1 MKKIILTA
9 LLAFLFGT
17 VICAAPVYKYVETE
31 PVTESVTLT
40 KVEEFHSDHNISY
53 SYIKMDLTDERIKLE
68 LLKSENGT
76 DIMDNVKN
84 LASQNENTVA
94 ALNGDFFSA
103 FSGNKG
109 FSLGIE
115 KKDGIVLQSPI
126 YPETM
131 ATVAYDG
138 ENVLMDYLSFH
149 VMAVAPNWEYEE
161 VRHINKHTT
170 YYGEILMYTS
180 SFNNGFSPAPG
191 GNVVEV
197 VVEDN
202 KIVEF
207 RRNMEPC
214 KIPENGC
221 VLVVSE
227 GSSMFFANN
236 FVVGDEIKFDW
247 YVTPSLD
254 DFDTAFGGGSML
266 VKEGQDVGK
275 IGDYTHTVAGFH
287 PRSAIGIDK
296 DGKTLYLVAVDGRQT
311 SSRGMRMSH
320 LAELMIDLGC
330 YYAVNLDGGGSTN
343 LVASTLW
350 NDELHTVNKPTE
362 NRRVINAV
370 GVVLNS
376 KNYDTAYDEEI
387 KTDEETEGESEEESK
402 AEPVPFGIKIKSNND
417 VVYKGQKIEFSAVVH
432 DDNLRQVAVEKDK
445 IEWYCSEGKI
455 KDGVF
460 TSDVGGEITVGV
472 SYEDL
477 YAEMSVFVVD
487 EISGIVTD
495 GVLNMKKGDSEKI
508 DVSVFDAFGHV
519 VDVTDCHDFVITS
532 SDDNV
537 VSVNNGTI
545 SAGNNGTATVTV
557 SDGTLCSNICI
568 VVGTKRVEYTY
579 GFEFEKGYFAS
590 YPHETKG
597 KFELSDEIAY
607 FDGFSG
613 ALYYDFEDEK
623 TEENEDAQETLADED
638 KEDVSRAVYF
648 VLDNDVDIHDD
659 CSVISIMALPDKE
672 FDHEIRMQI
681 TDGSGSAKYLKYDGE
696 IAGNEWNKL
705 EFAIPDDVKRPAK
718 LSRVYVLYTPGEEK
732 DSGTVYLDELGF
744 ETSIEYFVK
753 NEIQN
758 NSIRSHNNAN
768 VTSRVRITAL
778 PDEMNNPISMF
789 HSFNAENET
798 LGKKGFAVGEKLKQ
812 SVREDDNALYVFVD
826 TSKGGI
832 RNSGA
837 SQWDAIVNAL
847 NSTDKDTVVLVSNE
861 SLFGQDDFENR
872 VIKDYLASLDKKV
885 FAVSRGES
893 ASYINDK
900 GVSYLTLDSN
910 SQTILSLSGE
920 KPKNSVVFYFGENV
934 TFEFESI

>member
-330 YYAVNLDGGGSTN
+330 YYAVNLDGGGSSN

-417 VVYKGQKIEFSAVVH
+417 VVYKGQKILFSAVVH

-455 KDGVF
+455 KD
-460 TSDVGGEITVGV
+460 
-472 SYEDL
+472 
-477 YAEMSVFVVD
+477 
-487 EISGIVTD
+487 
-495 GVLNMKKGDSEKI
+495 
-508 DVSVFDAFGHV
+508 
-519 VDVTDCHDFVITS
+519 
-532 SDDNV
+532 
-537 VSVNNGTI
+537 
-545 SAGNNGTATVTV
+545 
-557 SDGTLCSNICI
+557 
-568 VVGTKRVEYTY
+568 
-579 GFEFEKGYFAS
+579 
-590 YPHETKG
+590 
-597 KFELSDEIAY
+597 
-607 FDGFSG
+607 
-613 ALYYDFEDEK
+613 
-623 TEENEDAQETLADED
+623 
-638 KEDVSRAVYF
+638 
-648 VLDNDVDIHDD
+648 
-659 CSVISIMALPDKE
+659 
-672 FDHEIRMQI
+672 
-681 TDGSGSAKYLKYDGE
+681 
-696 IAGNEWNKL
+696 
-705 EFAIPDDVKRPAK
+705 
-718 LSRVYVLYTPGEEK
+718 
-732 DSGTVYLDELGF
+732 
-744 ETSIEYFVK
+744 
-753 NEIQN
+753 
-758 NSIRSHNNAN
+758 
-768 VTSRVRITAL
+768 
-778 PDEMNNPISMF
+778 
-789 HSFNAENET
+789 
-798 LGKKGFAVGEKLKQ
+798 
-812 SVREDDNALYVFVD
+812 
-826 TSKGGI
+826 
-832 RNSGA
+832 
-837 SQWDAIVNAL
+837 
-847 NSTDKDTVVLVSNE
+847 
-861 SLFGQDDFENR
+861 
-872 VIKDYLASLDKKV
+872 
-885 FAVSRGES
+885 
-893 ASYINDK
+893 
-900 GVSYLTLDSN
+900 
-910 SQTILSLSGE
+910 
-920 KPKNSVVFYFGENV
+920 
-934 TFEFESI
+934 